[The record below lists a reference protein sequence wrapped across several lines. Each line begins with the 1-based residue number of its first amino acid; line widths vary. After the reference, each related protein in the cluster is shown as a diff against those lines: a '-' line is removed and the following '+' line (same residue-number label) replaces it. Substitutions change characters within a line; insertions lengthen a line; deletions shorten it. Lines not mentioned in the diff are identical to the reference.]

1 MEGESP
7 HVPLMELWGYA
18 SGTANLV
25 DTHFEHLL
33 FCIDCQALVNQ
44 FMELLDG
51 LSQADPDGPSQ
62 AA

>member
-1 MEGESP
+1 MEAESP
-7 HVPLMELWGYA
+7 HIPVMALWGYA

-25 DTHFEHLL
+25 DVHFEHLL

-44 FMELLDG
+44 FIEVLDG
-51 LSQADPDGPSQ
+51 LPQMNPNSPSQ